1 MANVQGPTPQKYH
14 RNRRKELLATAEVQL
29 LQAQVIGKDGREFT
43 AVFWIC
49 GPDIFYANELSDLF
63 TSKRFKAP
71 EWVREQLKTL
81 PPSRRFDCWG
91 NAKNGDDQL
100 AHPTKAQAQA
110 PAPAT
115 TVSTPGPAPKVSD
128 SLSDD
133 DLPEFK
139 EA

>member
-1 MANVQGPTPQKYH
+1 MASVQGPIPNKYH
-14 RNRRKELLATAEVQL
+14 RNRKKELLATADVQL

-71 EWVREQLKTL
+71 DWVREQLKTL
-81 PPSRRFDCWG
+81 PNSRRFDCWG
-91 NAKNGDDQL
+91 TSKNQADPDVPPAAK
-100 AHPTKAQAQA
+100 TTA
-110 PAPAT
+110 PPAT
-115 TVSTPGPAPKVSD
+115 VTPAGPTPKVSD
-128 SLSDD
+128 SLADD

-139 EA
+139 EG